1 MRKHPKFLPPNYG
14 RKKRVKE
21 RWRKP
26 RGIDNK
32 KRIGKKIM
40 GASPNIGWRSARNDR
55 GFHPSGAKEVL
66 VRSLKDLD
74 GLKGEN
80 IAVRI
85 ASAVGAKK
93 RELII
98 KKANELKLQ
107 VLNPSSLKHQKQG
120 S

>member
-14 RKKRVKE
+14 RKKRVKL

-40 GASPNIGWRSARNDR
+40 GASPNVGWRSARDDR
-55 GFHPSGAKEVL
+55 DFHPSGFKEIL
-66 VRSLKDLD
+66 VRSLKDMD
-74 GLKGEN
+74 GITEKGVA
-80 IAVRI
+80 IRI
-85 ASAVGAKK
+85 AAAVGAKK

-98 KKANELKLQ
+98 KKAKEMNIH
-107 VLNPSSLKHQKQG
+107 VLNPVSVKHQKQ
-120 S
+120 